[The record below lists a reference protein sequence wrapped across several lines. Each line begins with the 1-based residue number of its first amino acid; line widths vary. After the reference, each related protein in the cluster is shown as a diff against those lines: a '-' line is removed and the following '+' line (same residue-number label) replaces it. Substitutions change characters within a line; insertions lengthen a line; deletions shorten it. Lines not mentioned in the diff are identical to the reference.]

1 MDIEPEGDVEIQV
14 ENESQWNTD
23 DLRALVAKALVNH
36 EINVSA
42 LPQESRLL
50 VFKTSRRK
58 SYRSNKDKPP
68 SEAAHRGYS
77 RGLNA
82 KCVEIYSKEKLI
94 EKNTLER
101 LAAAAGADAV
111 QDLKPKYI
119 RDIAKSVVAALT
131 DSYNVKDD
139 KDQFKWAESCQLRSA
154 PKIARSPV
162 VAQRKIDSLLKEKRR
177 VSRVFERELSKID
190 ERIRKLSDHLP

>member
-1 MDIEPEGDVEIQV
+1 MEIQV

-36 EINVSA
+36 NIDASSLDER
-42 LPQESRLL
+42 SRLL

-58 SYRSNKDKPP
+58 NYGRDKGMPP
-68 SEAAHRGYS
+68 TEAAHRGYS
-77 RGLNA
+77 RGVNA
-82 KCVEIYSKEKLI
+82 KCVEIYSKERLI

-101 LAAAAGADAV
+101 LAAAAGADTT

-119 RDIAKSVVAALT
+119 RDIAKAVVAALT

-139 KDQFKWAESCQLRSA
+139 KDQFKWAETCQLRSA
-154 PKIARSPV
+154 PKITRSPV
-162 VAQRKIDSLLKEKRR
+162 VAQKKIDSLLEEKRR
-177 VSRVFERELSKID
+177 VSRVFERELQKID
-190 ERIRKLSDHLP
+190 DHIKRLRGKIPNAGGDD